1 MSKRMGVEQMR
12 AALNA
17 EMQAANA
24 NRAAT
29 GTGNPLPAAE
39 PGEFGTGTAI
49 IRLRVSEVDA
59 YDDNPRTEPN
69 GKYAEI
75 RESMR
80 VRGLDHRLVVTKRP
94 GASRYMLAKGGKTR
108 LEILQELAAEDPRFE
123 YQDFDVVP
131 YKSESELLV
140 AHIVENNQRDGMSFW
155 DTANGYLKL
164 RDKRS
169 RELGR
174 DISLREFSGELKAQG
189 LVPGKD
195 LLSEGEFLVKRLAPL
210 GVLAKAITRNGVRLH
225 LRPQCLAIEE
235 LTSRLMPNRSGE
247 DFQQAYVSWLVA
259 FSETWQDL
267 QQDSQPRYI
276 VETDESASIG
286 LDLRL
291 AAAIHREA
299 AQWLSLT
306 EIELRAALE
315 ALAEDRKVDGDGL
328 RAALQAA
335 NLQGGADPS
344 SGAALPFAPPSPLD
358 VTEEVTDESAEAG
371 DDLSDDTHTWTEDKS
386 SGRVPH
392 GLNGVTPVPL
402 SAVASLVRLDSKGRP
417 IAPEASSLAPGAS
430 ETSPEPIQGDLPGT
444 TTREQ
449 AEEALQTA
457 VLSLTEFAG
466 ITELLRAAPGMPLT
480 YFMDLPKRPLGDD
493 ARDYAVQAWWFLAN
507 LAGQFTSHCF
517 QLSQR
522 HEGQVIYALYD
533 TGPEGFRQIASSEQS
548 LVAVV
553 QSHLGGVYATEG
565 VQVLDLLTDLNN
577 PMSELALD
585 LVRCAAGFRLHRG

>member
-24 NRAAT
+24 NRSAT

-75 RESMR
+75 RESIR

-174 DISLREFSGELKAQG
+174 EISLKDFAAELKSQG
-189 LVPGKD
+189 LDADRLALGD
-195 LLSEGEFLVKRLAPL
+195 FDFLVNELAPL
-210 GVLAKAITRNGVRLH
+210 GQMATRLSRNDIRSN
-225 LRPQCLAIEE
+225 LRPQHLSLREVSVRLLPTRGYDEFQRAYSGWLA
-235 LTSRLMPNRSGE
+235 
-247 DFQQAYVSWLVA
+247 D
-259 FSETWQDL
+259 FSETVTDL
-267 QQDSQPRYI
+267 LG
-276 VETDESASIG
+276 SIG
-286 LDLRL
+286 VSGTQSDPPDVASTL
-291 AAAIHREA
+291 AAFLKEQT

-306 EIELRAALE
+306 ESELRAALE
-315 ALAEDRKVDGDGL
+315 ALAADRKVDGDGL
-328 RAALQAA
+328 RAAVRAA
-335 NLQGGADPS
+335 EYSPTADPTF
-344 SGAALPFAPPSPLD
+344 ATALPYPSPPHD
-358 VTEEVTDESAEAG
+358 VTEAASGESEEPYDASNDHSG
-371 DDLSDDTHTWTEDKS
+371 DPHTWTEDKS

-392 GLNGVTPVPL
+392 GLNGVTPVPR
-402 SAVASLVRLDSKGRP
+402 SAVASLVRLDSKGKP
-417 IAPEASSLAPGAS
+417 IAPEASSLTPGTS
-430 ETSPEPIQGDLPGT
+430 GTSPEPIQGDLPGT

-480 YFMDLPKRPLGDD
+480 YFMDLPERPLGDD

-507 LAGQFTSHCF
+507 LAGQFTRHCF

-522 HEGQVIYALYD
+522 HEGQLIYALYD
-533 TGPEGFRQIASSEQS
+533 TGPEGFRQIASSEQT

-565 VQVLDLLTDLNN
+565 VQVLDLLTDPNN